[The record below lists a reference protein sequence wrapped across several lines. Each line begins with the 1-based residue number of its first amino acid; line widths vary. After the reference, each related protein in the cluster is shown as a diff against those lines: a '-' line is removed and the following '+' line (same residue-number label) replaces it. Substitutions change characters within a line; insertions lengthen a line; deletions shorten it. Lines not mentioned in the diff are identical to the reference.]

1 MGRQINF
8 YMDLEKEKK
17 LIEYLMEQQ
26 LIIFSSPNKCNNINN
41 YMLYKDLYITLNEK
55 CFRELSKN
63 IKEDNFYIDVY
74 VSNVI
79 EYMRTRIDI
88 NQKSISYGRLYIVT
102 SYFDNNSKLIYKDY
116 ELVKVYEK
124 LVRWIR
130 KNCPMT
136 EYIQN
141 NKLKRAYMSSGIK
154 ELVEKEE
161 YKLFW

>member
-17 LIEYLMEQQ
+17 LIEYLLEQQ

-88 NQKSISYGRLYIVT
+88 NQYNPISA
-102 SYFDNNSKLIYKDY
+102 F
-116 ELVKVYEK
+116 
-124 LVRWIR
+124 
-130 KNCPMT
+130 
-136 EYIQN
+136 
-141 NKLKRAYMSSGIK
+141 
-154 ELVEKEE
+154 
-161 YKLFW
+161 